1 MIVATDDLKILEE
14 KQLLPPIAVMER
26 YPISEHA
33 AALITRT
40 RRAIEAMICGED
52 DRLLVV
58 VGPCSI
64 HDVDAAMD
72 YATRLAPL
80 RQRFGDELEIVMRVY
95 FEKPRTTLGWKGLIN
110 DPYLDNSFA
119 INDGLRMARKLLLD
133 INEMGLPAA
142 GEFLDAIS
150 PQYIAD
156 LMSWGAIGARTTESQ
171 NHRQFAS
178 ATSCP
183 VGFKNGTDGN
193 VQVAID
199 GIQAAAASHHFLS
212 VTKFG
217 NAAIIKTA
225 GNPYCHTI
233 LRGGAEP
240 NYDSPQVRK
249 TRTALAAAG
258 LPERIMIDCSHAN
271 SNKDYRR
278 QPLVIDSICQQ
289 LLDGESAIF
298 ATMIESHINE
308 GKQTLSDAPLAYG
321 VSITDG
327 CIGWADT
334 VIQLEKLASARAASR
349 R

>member
-1 MIVATDDLKILEE
+1 MIASTDDLKVLEE

-26 YPISEHA
+26 YPATNAIA
-33 AALITRT
+33 GLIGDT
-40 RRAIEAMICGED
+40 RRSIEAMLRGED

-64 HDVDAAMD
+64 HDVDAALE
-72 YATRLAPL
+72 YAERLAPL
-80 RQRFGDELEIVMRVY
+80 RAQYDRELEIVMRVY

-110 DPYLDNSFA
+110 DPYLDDSFQ
-119 INDGLRMARKLLLD
+119 INDGLRMARKLLID
-133 INEMGLPAA
+133 INAMGVPAA

-193 VQVAID
+193 IKIALD
-199 GIQAAAASHHFLS
+199 GIEAAAASHHFLS

-225 GNPYCHTI
+225 GNPYCHLI
-233 LRGGAEP
+233 LRGGASP
-240 NYDSPQVRK
+240 NYESRHV
-249 TRTALAAAG
+249 TAAADALVAAG
-258 LPERIMIDCSHAN
+258 LPRHIMVDCSHAN

-278 QPLVIDSICQQ
+278 QPEVVDSVVEQ
-289 LLDGESAIF
+289 LTNGGDAIF
-298 ATMIESHINE
+298 AVMIESHLNE
-308 GKQTLSDAPLAYG
+308 GKQALGAGELAYG

-327 CIGWADT
+327 CIGWDDT
-334 VIQLEKLASARAASR
+334 VAQLDKLAAAQRQR
-349 R
+349 RL

>member
-1 MIVATDDLKILEE
+1 MIAATDDLKILEE

-26 YPISEHA
+26 YPITEKT
-33 AALITRT
+33 AALIASTRSN
-40 RRAIEAMICGED
+40 IEAMLRGED

-64 HDVDAAMD
+64 HDIDAALE
-72 YATRLAPL
+72 YAQRLAKL
-80 RQRFGDELEIVMRVY
+80 REKFSDKLEIVMRVY

-110 DPYLDNSFA
+110 DPFLDNSFR

-133 INEMGLPAA
+133 INELGVPAA

-193 VQVAID
+193 VKVAID

-225 GNPYCHTI
+225 GNPACHVI
-233 LRGGAEP
+233 LRGGSTPNHDAKSVAE
-240 NYDSPQVRK
+240 
-249 TRTALAAAG
+249 TAAALAAAG
-258 LPERIMIDCSHAN
+258 LPQRIMIDCSHAN
-271 SNKDYRR
+271 SNKDYRQ
-278 QPLVIDSICQQ
+278 QPAVVDSIVEQ
-289 LLDGESAIF
+289 LQAGDSAIF
-298 ATMIESHINE
+298 AVMIESHLNE
-308 GKQTLSDAPLAYG
+308 GKQALGSGELTYG

-327 CIGWADT
+327 CIGWEDT
-334 VIQLEKLASARAASR
+334 VAQIEKLAAARG
-349 R
+349 